1 MNREVIQTGRP
12 TSGNPLSPAVRWGN
26 TLFTS
31 GQVGRDSSTG
41 KLANGIVDQTRQTLK
56 NLQSV
61 IEAGGSSLDK
71 ALKVT
76 IFIVDINLKE
86 AMNDVYREFFPTDPP
101 SRTCVEV
108 SALSPGV
115 LVEIEAV
122 AGV

>member
-1 MNREVIQTGRP
+1 MDREVIHTSGP

-26 TLFTS
+26 MLFTS
-31 GQVGRDSSTG
+31 GQVGRNPSTG
-41 KLANGIVDQTRQTLK
+41 KLANGIVEQTRQTLK

-71 ALKVT
+71 TLKVT
-76 IFIVDINLKE
+76 IFIVDINLKD